1 MNGEHTCQSQ
11 HVGIFHVKGMHSL
24 VRSQGKSPVLGK
36 RVGKLLCFIKH
47 YIFFILFHL
56 KCYNLC

>member
-11 HVGIFHVKGMHSL
+11 HVGIFHVKKDAQFGAIT
-24 VRSQGKSPVLGK
+24 GKSPVLGK